1 MEFDHEK
8 LDVYQVALEFVSWA
22 YRQCN
27 VLKGMDRNAREQLLR
42 ASQSVPLNIA
52 EGNGKRSM
60 PDRRRFFEI
69 ARGSA
74 LECAAILD
82 TLVVCEVL
90 GREDANDGK
99 ALLVRIVAMLTKLTK
114 VRDRIREEAARYA
127 GLGYEGE
134 YEHDDEYDHEYD
146 CENEHERRFAEHE
159 HVE

>member
-8 LDVYQVALEFVSWA
+8 LDVYRVALEFSSWA
-22 YRQCN
+22 YRPCKLLQ
-27 VLKGMDRNAREQLLR
+27 GMDRNARERLLR
-42 ASQSVPLNIA
+42 ASQSIALNIA

-90 GREDANDGK
+90 GREDANRGK
-99 ALLVRIVAMLTKLTK
+99 AMLVRAVAMLTKLTAAG
-114 VRDRIREEAARYA
+114 DRIRETTARYA
-127 GLGYEGE
+127 GLE
-134 YEHDDEYDHEYD
+134 YEYEYEYDDEHDHDD
-146 CENEHERRFAEHE
+146 EHERRFAEHE
-159 HVE
+159 HGE